1 MQTEENKNIARKP
14 VLVVIYNHHYP
25 DNVAKIEHIYG
36 GRFSRIHHLMP
47 FYEKHRDPNPAN
59 RKFNIIPVYDN
70 SHYHQSFIANGFTDY
85 YHQDAS
91 HYIFI
96 ADDLMLNPQINENN
110 YQKFFNL
117 TPDSAFI
124 EELRNLPNAYSLLPW
139 RPYAFFT
146 INSKL
151 RRLLGPK
158 IDRNPSTIH
167 YLLAALKSHRIYQWL
182 NASAAYNF
190 SFESSGLQYPTQLVN
205 HIEAMQ
211 RFKNNNLLT
220 DHIDIKKAVRRHKKG
235 IQVTNHKAI
244 NKTMMIRAILEYWL
258 RGKDSYRPYKLAYP
272 LTSSYADIFIMPH
285 NSMNRFVAHCG
296 IFAAYK
302 LFVEIAIPTAIV
314 LTVDNILQATN
325 LKYRMISHYTV
336 PYNEA
341 DTLPIDFPIE
351 DKHLNCLESIVKH
364 WPKDYA
370 YIHRLKLSGFKV

>member
-47 FYEKHRDPNPAN
+47 FYEKRRDPNPAN
-59 RKFNIIPVYDN
+59 HKFNIIPVYDN

-117 TPDSAFI
+117 TPDAAYVPWLS
-124 EELRNLPNAYSLLPW
+124 NLGNAYSLLPW
-139 RPYAFFT
+139 KEESLFHH
-146 INSKL
+146 SKGITNRKTQPNPFSCL
-151 RRLLGPK
+151 ISALQKTPK
-158 IDRNPSTIH
+158 
-167 YLLAALKSHRIYQWL
+167 AQWGHSS
-182 NASAAYNF
+182 NAYNF
-190 SFESSGLQYPTQLVN
+190 SLSVSGLHLPAQLVN

-211 RFKNNNLLT
+211 RFKEHNLLI

-235 IQVTNHKAI
+235 IKAGRRAI
-244 NKTMMIRAILEYWL
+244 NKKMMLRAILEYWL

-272 LTSSYADIFIMPH
+272 LAGGASDIFIIPN
-285 NSMNRFVAHCG
+285 NSMDRFVTHCG

-302 LFVEIAIPTAIV
+302 LWIEIAIPTSMI
-314 LTVDNILQATN
+314 LITDNIKQNSDINYKAF
-325 LKYRMISHYTV
+325 HYFGT
-336 PYNEA
+336 PNS
-341 DTLPIDFPIE
+341 LPIE
-351 DKHLNCLESIVKH
+351 DEYLKNLQSIVKH
-364 WPKDYA
+364 WPDNYA
-370 YIHRLKLSGFKV
+370 YVHPLKLSGLDI